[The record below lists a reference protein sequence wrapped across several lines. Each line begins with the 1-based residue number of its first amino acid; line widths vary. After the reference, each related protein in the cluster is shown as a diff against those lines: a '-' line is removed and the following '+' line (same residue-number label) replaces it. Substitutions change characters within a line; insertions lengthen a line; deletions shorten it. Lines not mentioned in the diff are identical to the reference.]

1 MIRLTY
7 SLPAGAAALVG
18 SCALLLSAQPST
30 PAAPPP
36 PPAANAA
43 GTSATYTGTITQF
56 NYGPDG
62 RVEGFVLSP
71 NLLVSVPPDWA
82 AQFETSAK
90 PGDSVRVTGF
100 AMPAANTGST
110 AMRSVR
116 AETLSLGGKTYTHT
130 APMAPAPYTGSGVIR
145 QLNYGPRGEVN
156 GFVLQNGIIARTSP
170 VGDSPL
176 SVLKPGATISLAGM
190 ARTTPSGRT
199 VVQVQS
205 ITANGQTIAMMA
217 QVPPPPPA
225 PGRPPRALPPRAGG
239 PVGAAAPP
247 PPPNPP
253 AAPPAPPQ

>member
-7 SLPAGAAALVG
+7 SLPAATAALAG
-18 SCALLLSAQPST
+18 SCVLFLSAQPST
-30 PAAPPP
+30 PAAPSQPL
-36 PPAANAA
+36 AANVAA
-43 GTSATYTGTITQF
+43 TSATYTGTITQF

-82 AQFETSAK
+82 AQLETSAK

-100 AMPAANTGST
+100 ATPAANTT

-116 AETLSLGGKTYTHT
+116 AETLSLGGKTYTR
-130 APMAPAPYTGSGVIR
+130 AAASAPAPYTGSGVIR

-170 VGDSPL
+170 VGDSPM

-190 ARTTPSGRT
+190 ARTTPNGRT

-217 QVPPPPPA
+217 QVPPPPPPPA
-225 PGRPPRALPPRAGG
+225 PGARPPRAPSSHAGG
-239 PVGAAAPP
+239 PP
-247 PPPNPP
+247 PPPNAP
-253 AAPPAPPQ
+253 AAPPALPAPPQ